1 MIATLVQGLPGAA
14 AQAGAPAVTPEVSW
28 GYLAPVLVMFGG
40 ALLLLLLGALIPRGV
55 PRHVASFGTAAV
67 GLASMAAGI
76 PLWTRIV
83 DPTRGPTSALAGAV
97 GVDGFSVFSYW
108 VIAGAVVLVALLFHG
123 YLARE
128 QLEGVEPYVLMMF
141 SAAGG
146 MVMASAN
153 DLVVLFI
160 GLEILSL
167 AAYTLAAMHR
177 RRVGSLEAGLKYF
190 VLGAAASAF
199 LLYGIALLYGATGT
213 TSLGR
218 MRLFLDG
225 QGVVADNLLLGGIA
239 MVIIGL
245 AFKVAAVPFHW
256 WAPDVYQGSPT
267 PVTAFM
273 ASAIKAG
280 AFAGLLRVLVVA
292 LPAYRGDWRPVIE
305 TLAILS
311 LFGGALGAIVQ
322 TDVKRML
329 AYSSINHAGF
339 ILVAVDAASDKGIAA
354 ALFYLAVYSLMTVG
368 AFAVITVISREGDGH
383 TSLADLRGL
392 STTRPGLALAM
403 VVFVLAQAGIPFTGG
418 FFAKFGVI
426 TAAVDADRWW
436 MGVAAMVSAVISTYL
451 YLRIVGAMFWASDDE
466 FEEGAAPAHTRAQL
480 PIPRTAVITIGLC
493 VVGVLLIGVFPGLIG
508 SLTRQATV
516 VLG

>member
-1 MIATLVQGLPGAA
+1 MIATMLQGLPGSV
-14 AQAGAPAVTPEVSW
+14 AQGGSPAVTPDVAW
-28 GYLAPVLVMFGG
+28 GYLSPILIMFGG
-40 ALLLLLLGALIPRGV
+40 ALVLLLLAAMLPGGV
-55 PRHVASFGTAAV
+55 PRHVASFGTAAIA
-67 GLASMAAGI
+67 LASMAAGI
-76 PLWTRIV
+76 PLWSMII
-83 DPTRGPTSALAGAV
+83 DPNRGPTSAVAGAV

-108 VIAGAVVLVALLFHG
+108 VIAGAVVLVALLFHS

-128 QLEGVEPYVLMMF
+128 GLEGVEPYVLMLF

-177 RRVGSLEAGLKYF
+177 RRIGSLEAGLKYF

-199 LLYGIALLYGATGT
+199 LLYGIALMYGATGT
-213 TSLGR
+213 TNLGR
-218 MRLFLDG
+218 MRLYLDG
-225 QGVVADNLLLGGIA
+225 QGLTADNLLLGGMA
-239 MVIIGL
+239 MFIVGM

-256 WAPDVYQGSPT
+256 WVPDVYQGSPT

-273 ASAIKAG
+273 ASAIKTA

-305 TLAILS
+305 TLALLS

-339 ILVAVDAASDKGIAA
+339 ILIGIAAASDKGISAV
-354 ALFYLAVYSLMTVG
+354 LFYLAIYSLMTVG
-368 AFAVITVISREGDGH
+368 AFAVVTIISREGDGH
-383 TSLADLRGL
+383 TSLSDLRGL
-392 STTRPGLALAM
+392 SQTRPGLAMAL
-403 VVFVLAQAGIPFTGG
+403 VVFVLAQAGVPFTGG
-418 FFAKFGVI
+418 FFAKFGI
-426 TAAVDADRWW
+426 IASAVDANLWW
-436 MGVAAMVSAVISTYL
+436 MGVAAMVSAVISAFV
-451 YLRIVGAMFWASDDE
+451 YLRIVGAMFWASDDD
-466 FEEGAAPAHTRAQL
+466 AADAPVPATRSQL
-480 PIPRTAVITIGLC
+480 LMPRTAMIAIGLC
-493 VVGVLLIGVFPGLIG
+493 LIGVVLTGVFPGLVTN
-508 SLTRQATV
+508 LTRQAV
-516 VLG
+516 VILG